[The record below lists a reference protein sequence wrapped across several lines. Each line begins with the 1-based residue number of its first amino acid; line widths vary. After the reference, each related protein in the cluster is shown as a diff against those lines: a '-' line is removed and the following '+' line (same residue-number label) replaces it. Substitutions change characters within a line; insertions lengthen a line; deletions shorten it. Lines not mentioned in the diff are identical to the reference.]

1 MAGIIHCLAKRDPQ
15 LGQRSD
21 VRCAAKI
28 THIVNLIK
36 MGSRMTAVNFNY
48 RFGDD
53 LYPCTY
59 EVRDELMTVGAIGKT
74 HAVAVRQTDN
84 PLRLARI
91 VAHDILSK
99 ADRDG
104 LL

>member
-1 MAGIIHCLAKRDPQ
+1 MLPI
-15 LGQRSD
+15 
-21 VRCAAKI
+21 
-28 THIVNLIK
+28 LIE

-48 RFGDD
+48 RFSDQ

-59 EVRDELMTVGAIGKT
+59 EMRDDQMTVEAMGT
-74 HAVAVRQTDN
+74 SQTVAVRQTDDL
-84 PLRLARI
+84 LRLARV

-99 ADRDG
+99 ADRGG